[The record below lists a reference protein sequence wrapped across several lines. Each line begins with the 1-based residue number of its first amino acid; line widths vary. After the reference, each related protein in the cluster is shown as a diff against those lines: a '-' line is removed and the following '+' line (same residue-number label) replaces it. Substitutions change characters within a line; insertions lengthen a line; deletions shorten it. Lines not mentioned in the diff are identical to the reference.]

1 MCASVDQEFRRIGDE
16 REEPA
21 TSTAN
26 EDDKRSLV
34 LVTAGKA
41 GVGKSTLINNLLGL
55 KGEKAAKA
63 KPGAEIVTRSV
74 DYYEEV
80 VHGITVRIIDTPS
93 LEAMDLS
100 SEQKQEALET
110 LSDLTDRKVDL
121 MLYCISLVGGRIPK
135 DDERIVEKL
144 TNIFGREIWG
154 HTILVLTYGDVVLAN
169 YEQEDREHGDVKGKD
184 QKYRELLVDFTTE
197 FEEILKKAGV
207 GDVAVRSIL
216 STQHDGPGLES
227 ALAKPEIV
235 GIPVGR
241 HIKNPSDW
249 APVLFKEVIKRCRID
264 AIPALLKLTGV
275 SEDTTGGA
283 VGGLWC
289 GTIFGIFGAT
299 AGGIIGAATTCDVR
313 GAAVASAT
321 TGNVSSAPLA
331 GPTTGGL
338 VCAAVAGAASSDFI
352 GAAVASA
359 ATGGVIGATIAGA
372 TGIGFVGGFAFG
384 CLYHYL
390 YAGKKLRR
398 FAEVRTDLKMIIEAR
413 RNLEKRIKK
422 SK

>member
-21 TSTAN
+21 TGTAN

-100 SEQKQEALET
+100 HEQKQEALET

-135 DDERIVEKL
+135 DDECIVEKL
-144 TNIFGREIWG
+144 TNRFGREIWG
-154 HTILVLTYGDVVLAN
+154 HTILVLTYGDVVMAN
-169 YEQEDREHGDVKGKD
+169 YEQEDKEGKD
-184 QKYRELLVDFTTE
+184 QKYQELLVDFTTE
-197 FEEILKKAGV
+197 FETILKKAGV

-216 STQHDGPGLES
+216 STQNDGPDLES

-275 SEDTTGGA
+275 SEDVTEGA
-283 VGGLWC
+283 VGGLWY
-289 GTIFGIFGAT
+289 GTIFGILGA
-299 AGGIIGAATTCDVR
+299 AIVGIIGTVLGAGDVR
-313 GAAVASAT
+313 GV
-321 TGNVSSAPLA
+321 V
-331 GPTTGGL
+331 
-338 VCAAVAGAASSDFI
+338 VAGAPTRA
-352 GAAVASA
+352 GA
-359 ATGGVIGATIAGA
+359 ATGGVIGATLAGA
-372 TGIGFVGGFAFG
+372 TGTGGVGLGIGFLGGFALG
-384 CLYHYL
+384 GLYHCL
-390 YAGKKLRR
+390 YAGKNGKRM
-398 FAEVRTDLKMIIEAR
+398 AEVRTDLEMIIEAR
-413 RNLEKRIKK
+413 QNLEKKTK
-422 SK
+422 